1 MTKQT
6 KKKSKKHHIKLQLCE
21 MTLCWKNALGI
32 LLPFFPL
39 PVLWIQQS
47 GKLLSFKEAASIKCV
62 AKARPRKRQTSEL
75 QIKLKT

>member
-6 KKKSKKHHIKLQLCE
+6 KKNPKKHHIKLQLCE

-39 PVLWIQQS
+39 PVLWITAKWKAFIFQRSSIHIVCSKGQ
-47 GKLLSFKEAASIKCV
+47 EAA
-62 AKARPRKRQTSEL
+62 
-75 QIKLKT
+75 